1 MSEKDGKSS
10 KKKLFAVLEILKKYS
25 DEDHAVKAY
34 DIISKLDSEYDL
46 TAERKSIYRDIETLQ
61 ELGCDIMKK
70 GREGFYLASRRFE
83 IAEIRML
90 NDAVLGASF
99 ITPSKTK
106 VLSNK
111 LTEELSIY
119 QAKQIETQMYFDN
132 RIKFDNEQILYIV
145 DQIHTAIAAGR
156 KVRFKYYRK
165 RIVRNRVKRTY
176 TREHCISPYAMIW
189 SDDNYYLV
197 GNYDKYDNLSH
208 YRLDRME
215 QLTITD
221 EPSRNF
227 EEVSKYR
234 GSFDAGDYV
243 THTFRMYSGQET
255 EIDLICSN
263 DILEKIIDKF
273 GDGAHY
279 MNCENDTFRVRTTGY
294 MSEGLVDWLMMYST
308 KCCIKSPDELRE
320 KVIRRAAEIVEN
332 QTDMIWLQKSEKKE

>member
-25 DEDHAVKAY
+25 DDEHPMKAHE
-34 DIISKLDSEYDL
+34 IIEKLSSEYDL
-46 TAERKSIYRDIETLQ
+46 AAERKSIYRDVETLQ
-61 ELGCDIMKK
+61 DMGVDIMKS
-70 GREGFYLASRRFE
+70 GREGFYLAARSFE

-90 NDAVLGASF
+90 NDAILGASF

-106 VLSNK
+106 VLSHK
-111 LTEELSIY
+111 LTQELSVH
-119 QAKQIETQMYFDN
+119 QAKQIETQMYYDN

-145 DQIHTAIAAGR
+145 DQLHTAIAAGK
-156 KVRFKYYRK
+156 KVKFKYYRK
-165 RIVRNRVKRTY
+165 RIVNNRVRRTY
-176 TREHCISPYAMIW
+176 TREHCISPYALIW

-197 GNYDKYDNLSH
+197 GNYGKYDNLSH

-215 QLTITD
+215 QLSITD
-221 EPSRNF
+221 EPSRSF

-243 THTFRMYSGQET
+243 THTFRMYSGEET

-294 MSEGLVDWLMMYST
+294 MSEGLVDWLMMYSSR
-308 KCCIKSPDELRE
+308 CYIKAPDELRE
-320 KVIRRAAEIVEN
+320 RVIRRAAEIVEK
-332 QTDMIWLQKSEKKE
+332 QSEMV